1 MDGGKGLAKGFGGP
15 VAPADWI
22 VDVEGLGG
30 GRVIIPIVLLGPPEW
45 LLSVPAFGLL
55 GLLELVPCA
64 LFRIPRFENHYP
76 RARLVFVP

>member
-1 MDGGKGLAKGFGGP
+1 MPFVEFWLVWLGLEFEELLVDGGKGLAKGLGGP

-30 GRVIIPIVLLGPPEW
+30 GSVIIMVLLGPPEW

-55 GLLELVPCA
+55 G
-64 LFRIPRFENHYP
+64 
-76 RARLVFVP
+76 